1 MMVHL
6 QRPDILYCM
15 SFDDLHSYF
24 NYYVI
29 VIPSSYGAVSAIK
42 AFVVLCEVLRTKN
55 LPSVVFP
62 NMK

>member
-1 MMVHL
+1 
-6 QRPDILYCM
+6 M